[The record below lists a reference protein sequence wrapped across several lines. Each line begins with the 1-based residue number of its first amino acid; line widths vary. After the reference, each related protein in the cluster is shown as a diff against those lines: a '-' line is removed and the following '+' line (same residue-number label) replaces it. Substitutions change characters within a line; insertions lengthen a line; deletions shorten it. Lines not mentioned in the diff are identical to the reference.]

1 MGIPAP
7 GQSLASG
14 LSTFSDDILK
24 IELSGPSRQHLSI
37 IDVPGIFRTP
47 TYGVTTK
54 EDMTLV
60 QSMVKSYIKDSR
72 TIILAVIPAPVDIAT
87 QEILSMSEEADPLG
101 QRTLG
106 VLTKPDLVDRGG
118 EEYVMDLVRGTK
130 NKLNLGYCMVRNRG
144 QQDKSLPTTDRH
156 EKEKQFFNTAPWS
169 TLDKERV
176 GIPALQDRLRELLV
190 DITRRE
196 FPNVKHE
203 VDKRL
208 LDCEHK
214 LKSLGPAR
222 ETDDQ
227 QRTFLLDLAAK
238 FQEITSHA
246 LDAYYG
252 RSSLFEDHP
261 SLRLATR
268 IVDLNTAFSDDVWLK
283 GHTMHFSKFTT
294 RNGNEP
300 ASESPDDS
308 VASESLDGSVASEP
322 PDDSVAEP
330 SDDADQDAT
339 VDTSD
344 STRETGEPEDPKLP
358 ELSDVIQGPW
368 RCPAPQSNDVF
379 DWIESVYRTSRG
391 FELGTFDP
399 SLLPIIFQEQSKKW
413 DGLALAYISDVIRVV
428 HSFANDLLSAL
439 CPDQRVRSN
448 LWTLIIDELLE
459 RYKKAMSHTHFI
471 LRVERKGT
479 PLTANHYFN
488 DNLQK
493 ARVERL
499 KSALKGQ
506 VVKVKLGNEHR
517 DVVKMDAIVSSVQM
531 GNIEHTVEDIHAIL
545 KSYYK
550 VARKR
555 FVDVVCMQAADHF
568 LVTGSESPLRLF
580 TPSFVHRLSL
590 DSLNLI
596 AGEDVV
602 SKRTRN
608 VLVHEIECLK
618 AGKKLLKG

>member
-1 MGIPAP
+1 
-7 GQSLASG
+7 
-14 LSTFSDDILK
+14 
-24 IELSGPSRQHLSI
+24 
-37 IDVPGIFRTP
+37 
-47 TYGVTTK
+47 
-54 EDMTLV
+54 MTLV
-60 QSMVKSYIKDSR
+60 QSMVKIYIKDSR
-72 TIILAVIPAPVDIAT
+72 TINLAVIPAPVEIAT
-87 QEILSMSEEADPLG
+87 QEILSMAEEADPLG

-106 VLTKPDLVDRGG
+106 ILSKPDLVDRGG
-118 EEYVMDLVRGTK
+118 EEHDINLVRGIK

-144 QQDKSLPTTDRH
+144 QQDKSLSTSDRH
-156 EKEKQFFNTAPWS
+156 EKEKQFFNTTPWS
-169 TLDKERV
+169 KLDRERV
-176 GIPALQDRLRELLV
+176 GIPALQDRLRELLI
-190 DITRRE
+190 DIARQE

-203 VDKRL
+203 VDKRF
-208 LDCEHK
+208 LDCEYK

-238 FQEITSHA
+238 FQAITSHA
-246 LDAYYG
+246 LDACYG
-252 RSSLFEDHP
+252 RSSLFGGNP

-268 IVDLNTAFSDDVWLK
+268 IVDLNTAFSDDMWLK
-283 GHTMHFSKFTT
+283 GHTMHFRNFTT
-294 RNGNEP
+294 RDGNDP
-300 ASESPDDS
+300 AP
-308 VASESLDGSVASEP
+308 GP
-322 PDDSVAEP
+322 PNDTVVKS
-330 SDDADQDAT
+330 SDDADQAAT
-339 VDTSD
+339 VDTSY
-344 STRETGEPEDPKLP
+344 STGETGEPDDPEFP

-368 RCPAPQSNDVF
+368 RCPAPQPENIF
-379 DWIESVYRTSRG
+379 DWIESAYRTSRG

-428 HSFANDLLSAL
+428 HSFTNDLLSAL
-439 CPDQRVRSN
+439 CPDRRVRSN
-448 LWTLIIDELLE
+448 LWTLITDELLE
-459 RYKKAMSHTHFI
+459 RYEKAMSHTHFI

-479 PLTANHYFN
+479 PLTTNHYFN

-506 VVKVKLGNEHR
+506 AVAVKFGNEYR
-517 DVVKMDAIVSSVQM
+517 DMVKMDAIVSSVQM

-568 LVTGSESPLRLF
+568 LVTGSESPLRLL

-608 VLVHEIECLK
+608 VLIHEIKCLK

>member
-7 GQSLASG
+7 GQSLAPG

-47 TYGVTTK
+47 THGVTTK

-87 QEILSMSEEADPLG
+87 QEILSMAEEADPLG

-118 EEYVMDLVRGTK
+118 EEHVMDLVRGIK
-130 NKLNLGYCMVRNRG
+130 NKLNLGYCIVRNRG
-144 QQDKSLPTTDRH
+144 QQDKSLSTSDRH
-156 EKEKQFFNTAPWS
+156 EKEKQFFNTTPWS
-169 TLDKERV
+169 TLDRERV

-190 DITRRE
+190 DIARRE

-203 VDKRL
+203 IDKRL

-252 RSSLFEDHP
+252 RSSLFGDNP

-268 IVDLNTAFSDDVWLK
+268 IVDLNTAFSDDMWLK

-294 RNGNEP
+294 RDGNEP
-300 ASESPDDS
+300 ASE
-308 VASESLDGSVASEP
+308 P
-322 PDDSVAEP
+322 PDDTVVESP
-330 SDDADQDAT
+330 DDADQAAT
-339 VDTSD
+339 VDTSY
-344 STRETGEPEDPKLP
+344 STSETGGPEDPKFP
-358 ELSDVIQGPW
+358 ELSDVTQGPW
-368 RCPAPQSNDVF
+368 RCPAPKPDNIF
-379 DWIESVYRTSRG
+379 DWIESAYRTSRG

-413 DGLALAYISDVIRVV
+413 DGLALAYISDVIQVI
-428 HSFANDLLSAL
+428 HSFTNDLLSAL
-439 CPDQRVRSN
+439 CPDRRVRLN
-448 LWTLIIDELLE
+448 LWTLITDELLE
-459 RYKKAMSHTHFI
+459 RYQKAISHTHFI
-471 LRVERKGT
+471 LDVERKGT
-479 PLTANHYFN
+479 PLTTNHYFN

-506 VVKVKLGNEHR
+506 AVEVKFGNEYR
-517 DVVKMDAIVSSVQM
+517 DMVKMDAIVSSVQM
-531 GNIEHTVEDIHAIL
+531 GNLEHTVEDIHAIL

-568 LVTGSESPLRLF
+568 LVTGSESPLRLL

-608 VLVHEIECLK
+608 VLIHEIKCLK